1 MPAQP
6 SPRIVVEIG
15 DTRSFLRPA
24 DRRRLAAIAR
34 RVLEAE
40 GVARAEVSIAVVDD
54 PAIHDV
60 NRRHLDHD
68 WPTDVISFALSG
80 PGDDGLSGELIVS
93 AETAARMA
101 RRDGVDAW
109 TELVLYATHGL
120 LHLCGH
126 DDLTEAGAAAMR
138 HREGELLAAEG
149 LSHPFSPAPAPEAP
163 SWRS

>member
-1 MPAQP
+1 MPAP
-6 SPRIVVEIG
+6 DPPRIVVEVG
-15 DTRSFLRPA
+15 DARSFLTA
-24 DRRRLAAIAR
+24 DDRTRLADVAR

-40 GVARAEVSIAVVDD
+40 GVSRAEVSIAVVDD
-54 PAIHDV
+54 RTIHGV

-68 WPTDVISFALSG
+68 WPTDVISFVLSE
-80 PGDDGLSGELIVS
+80 PGDEVLSGELIVS

-101 RRDGVDAW
+101 RRDGVDTW

-138 HREGELLAAEG
+138 RREGELLAAEG
-149 LSHPFSPAPAPEAP
+149 LSHPFSPALAPEVP